1 MANEKKTSRKKFRVA
16 VSGSTVDGR
25 EISPVH
31 LREAAENFN
40 PDVYAARVNVE
51 HYLSP
56 CPSSEFSAMGDVT
69 ALSTEDITE
78 GPLAGRTALYA
89 EIEPTERM
97 KQLVADGKKIYSS
110 IELHPQFSVNGRAY
124 LVGLAMTDTPASL
137 GTERLKFTAQQRQ
150 AVMTFNSVQGEA
162 PLISEA
168 IESEIIEMAEQRQE
182 EGTQWF
188 NRVMGI
194 IGRGRKADARI
205 SAGAFWPDI
214 VLRELRLAVRL
225 PGRVTTSRLLH
236 TATGAVAH
244 VTRELEAWQQ
254 EQQAAGHQTLAD
266 VPAPV
271 INGESVNLWHWRNA
285 VYTATRALILER
297 YRDADTTDKGD
308 RRADALDIQTS
319 DLWRDVSWAISDIL
333 RRPRIFAELC

>member
-194 IGRGRKADARI
+194 IGRGRKADDASFSRI
-205 SAGAFWPDI
+205 QEAVEGVATSQADI
-214 VLRELRLAVRL
+214 IDRFNALDTRHQQDSQKITSLTTELAALKEKLRTQDGDPQNRF
-225 PGRVTTSRLLH
+225 
-236 TATGAVAH
+236 TATGAASD
-244 VTRELEAWQQ
+244 Q
-254 EQQAAGHQTLAD
+254 LAD
-266 VPAPV
+266 
-271 INGESVNLWHWRNA
+271 
-285 VYTATRALILER
+285 
-297 YRDADTTDKGD
+297 
-308 RRADALDIQTS
+308 
-319 DLWRDVSWAISDIL
+319 
-333 RRPRIFAELC
+333 F

>member
-194 IGRGRKADARI
+194 IGRGRKADDASFSRI
-205 SAGAFWPDI
+205 QEAVEGVATSQADI
-214 VLRELRLAVRL
+214 IDRFNVLETRHQQDSQKITSLTTELTALKEKLRTQDGDPRN
-225 PGRVTTSRLLH
+225 RF
-236 TATGAVAH
+236 TATGAASD
-244 VTRELEAWQQ
+244 Q
-254 EQQAAGHQTLAD
+254 LAD
-266 VPAPV
+266 
-271 INGESVNLWHWRNA
+271 
-285 VYTATRALILER
+285 
-297 YRDADTTDKGD
+297 
-308 RRADALDIQTS
+308 
-319 DLWRDVSWAISDIL
+319 
-333 RRPRIFAELC
+333 F

>member
-1 MANEKKTSRKKFRVA
+1 MSMVA
-16 VSGSTVDGR
+16 RTEPR
-25 EISPVH
+25 P
-31 LREAAENFN
+31 AE
-40 PDVYAARVNVE
+40 D
-51 HYLSP
+51 
-56 CPSSEFSAMGDVT
+56 
-69 ALSTEDITE
+69 DITD
-78 GPLAGRTALYA
+78 TD
-89 EIEPTERM
+89 
-97 KQLVADGKKIYSS
+97 DG
-110 IELHPQFSVNGRAY
+110 
-124 LVGLAMTDTPASL
+124 DT
-137 GTERLKFTAQQRQ
+137 
-150 AVMTFNSVQGEA
+150 
-162 PLISEA
+162 
-168 IESEIIEMAEQRQE
+168 
-182 EGTQWF
+182 
-188 NRVMGI
+188 
-194 IGRGRKADARI
+194 RI

-333 RRPRIFAELC
+333 CRPRIFAESAFFRARERVAISRFTPAFGFRCIASRSSFSDKAMLSASVRPRRAKAHALHNLARTSSGMSWSVTISRRVSSGSIKADKSASASVPACVSTGLQISSVSTVAAVRPKLSGIMRL

>member
-137 GTERLKFTAQQRQ
+137 GTERLKFMAQQRQ
-150 AVMTFNSVQGEA
+150 AVMTFNSIQGEA

-194 IGRGRKADARI
+194 IGRGRKADDASFSRI
-205 SAGAFWPDI
+205 QEAVEGVATSQADI
-214 VLRELRLAVRL
+214 IDRFNALETRHQQDSQKITSLTTELAALKEKLSTQDGDPQNRF
-225 PGRVTTSRLLH
+225 
-236 TATGAVAH
+236 TATGAASD
-244 VTRELEAWQQ
+244 Q
-254 EQQAAGHQTLAD
+254 LAD
-266 VPAPV
+266 
-271 INGESVNLWHWRNA
+271 
-285 VYTATRALILER
+285 
-297 YRDADTTDKGD
+297 
-308 RRADALDIQTS
+308 
-319 DLWRDVSWAISDIL
+319 
-333 RRPRIFAELC
+333 F

>member
-1 MANEKKTSRKKFRVA
+1 MANEKKTSRNKFRVA

-194 IGRGRKADARI
+194 IGRGRKADDASFSRI
-205 SAGAFWPDI
+205 QEAVEGVATSQADI
-214 VLRELRLAVRL
+214 IDRFNALETRHQQDSQKITSLTTELAALKEKLRTQDGDPQNRF
-225 PGRVTTSRLLH
+225 
-236 TATGAVAH
+236 TATGAASD
-244 VTRELEAWQQ
+244 Q
-254 EQQAAGHQTLAD
+254 LAD
-266 VPAPV
+266 
-271 INGESVNLWHWRNA
+271 
-285 VYTATRALILER
+285 
-297 YRDADTTDKGD
+297 
-308 RRADALDIQTS
+308 
-319 DLWRDVSWAISDIL
+319 
-333 RRPRIFAELC
+333 F

>member
-1 MANEKKTSRKKFRVA
+1 MTEEPVRGAKTMANEKKTSRKKFRVA

-194 IGRGRKADARI
+194 IGRGRKADDASFSRI
-205 SAGAFWPDI
+205 QEAVEGVATSQADI
-214 VLRELRLAVRL
+214 IDRFNALEPRHQQDSQKITSLTTELAALKEKLRTQDGDPQNRF
-225 PGRVTTSRLLH
+225 
-236 TATGAVAH
+236 TATGAASD
-244 VTRELEAWQQ
+244 Q
-254 EQQAAGHQTLAD
+254 LAD
-266 VPAPV
+266 
-271 INGESVNLWHWRNA
+271 
-285 VYTATRALILER
+285 
-297 YRDADTTDKGD
+297 
-308 RRADALDIQTS
+308 
-319 DLWRDVSWAISDIL
+319 
-333 RRPRIFAELC
+333 F

>member
-194 IGRGRKADARI
+194 IGRGRKADDASFSRI
-205 SAGAFWPDI
+205 QEAVEGVATSQADI
-214 VLRELRLAVRL
+214 IDRFNALETRHQQDSQKITSLTTELAALKEKLRTQDGDPQNRF
-225 PGRVTTSRLLH
+225 
-236 TATGAVAH
+236 TATGAA
-244 VTRELEAWQQ
+244 
-254 EQQAAGHQTLAD
+254 
-266 VPAPV
+266 
-271 INGESVNLWHWRNA
+271 
-285 VYTATRALILER
+285 
-297 YRDADTTDKGD
+297 
-308 RRADALDIQTS
+308 S
-319 DLWRDVSWAISDIL
+319 DQLVD
-333 RRPRIFAELC
+333 F

>member
-188 NRVMGI
+188 NRIMGI
-194 IGRGRKADARI
+194 IGRGRKADDASFSRI
-205 SAGAFWPDI
+205 QEAVEGVATSQADI
-214 VLRELRLAVRL
+214 IDRFNALETRHQQDSQKITSLTTELAALKEKLSTQDGDPQNRF
-225 PGRVTTSRLLH
+225 
-236 TATGAVAH
+236 TATGAASD
-244 VTRELEAWQQ
+244 Q
-254 EQQAAGHQTLAD
+254 LAD
-266 VPAPV
+266 
-271 INGESVNLWHWRNA
+271 
-285 VYTATRALILER
+285 
-297 YRDADTTDKGD
+297 
-308 RRADALDIQTS
+308 
-319 DLWRDVSWAISDIL
+319 
-333 RRPRIFAELC
+333 F

>member
-168 IESEIIEMAEQRQE
+168 IESEIIEMAEQCQE

-194 IGRGRKADARI
+194 IGRGRKADDASFSRI
-205 SAGAFWPDI
+205 QEAVEGVATSQADI
-214 VLRELRLAVRL
+214 IDCFNTLETRHQQDSQKITSLTTELTALKEKLRTQDGDPQNRF
-225 PGRVTTSRLLH
+225 
-236 TATGAVAH
+236 TATGAASD
-244 VTRELEAWQQ
+244 Q
-254 EQQAAGHQTLAD
+254 LAD
-266 VPAPV
+266 
-271 INGESVNLWHWRNA
+271 
-285 VYTATRALILER
+285 
-297 YRDADTTDKGD
+297 
-308 RRADALDIQTS
+308 
-319 DLWRDVSWAISDIL
+319 
-333 RRPRIFAELC
+333 F

>member
-150 AVMTFNSVQGEA
+150 AVMTFNSIQGEA

-194 IGRGRKADARI
+194 IGRGRKADDASFSRI
-205 SAGAFWPDI
+205 QEAVEGVATSQADI
-214 VLRELRLAVRL
+214 IDRFNALETRHQQDSQKITLLTTELTALKEKLRTQDGDPQNRF
-225 PGRVTTSRLLH
+225 
-236 TATGAVAH
+236 TATGAAFD
-244 VTRELEAWQQ
+244 Q
-254 EQQAAGHQTLAD
+254 LAD
-266 VPAPV
+266 
-271 INGESVNLWHWRNA
+271 
-285 VYTATRALILER
+285 
-297 YRDADTTDKGD
+297 
-308 RRADALDIQTS
+308 
-319 DLWRDVSWAISDIL
+319 
-333 RRPRIFAELC
+333 F

>member
-182 EGTQWF
+182 EGTQWC

-194 IGRGRKADARI
+194 IGRGRKADDASFSRI
-205 SAGAFWPDI
+205 QEAVEGVATSQADI
-214 VLRELRLAVRL
+214 IDRFNALETRHQQDSQKITSLTTELAALKEKLRTQDGDPQNRF
-225 PGRVTTSRLLH
+225 
-236 TATGAVAH
+236 TATGAASD
-244 VTRELEAWQQ
+244 Q
-254 EQQAAGHQTLAD
+254 LAD
-266 VPAPV
+266 
-271 INGESVNLWHWRNA
+271 
-285 VYTATRALILER
+285 
-297 YRDADTTDKGD
+297 
-308 RRADALDIQTS
+308 
-319 DLWRDVSWAISDIL
+319 
-333 RRPRIFAELC
+333 F

>member
-194 IGRGRKADARI
+194 IGRGRKADDASFSRI
-205 SAGAFWPDI
+205 QEAVEGVATSQADI
-214 VLRELRLAVRL
+214 IDRFNALETRHQQDSQKITSLTTELAALKEKLRTQDGDPQNRF
-225 PGRVTTSRLLH
+225 
-236 TATGAVAH
+236 TATGAASD
-244 VTRELEAWQQ
+244 Q
-254 EQQAAGHQTLAD
+254 LAD
-266 VPAPV
+266 
-271 INGESVNLWHWRNA
+271 
-285 VYTATRALILER
+285 
-297 YRDADTTDKGD
+297 
-308 RRADALDIQTS
+308 
-319 DLWRDVSWAISDIL
+319 
-333 RRPRIFAELC
+333 F

>member
-1 MANEKKTSRKKFRVA
+1 NEKKTSRKKFRVA

-31 LREAAENFN
+31 LREAAENFD

-150 AVMTFNSVQGEA
+150 AVMTFNSIQGEA

-194 IGRGRKADARI
+194 IGRGRKADDASFSRI
-205 SAGAFWPDI
+205 QEAVEGVATSQADI
-214 VLRELRLAVRL
+214 IDRFNVLETRHQQDSQKITLLTTELAALKEKLRTQDGDPQNRF
-225 PGRVTTSRLLH
+225 
-236 TATGAVAH
+236 TATGAASD
-244 VTRELEAWQQ
+244 Q
-254 EQQAAGHQTLAD
+254 LAD
-266 VPAPV
+266 
-271 INGESVNLWHWRNA
+271 
-285 VYTATRALILER
+285 
-297 YRDADTTDKGD
+297 
-308 RRADALDIQTS
+308 
-319 DLWRDVSWAISDIL
+319 
-333 RRPRIFAELC
+333 F